1 MIKDTRYIIKRVI
14 IGVLIC
20 LILSFIKTCEVH
32 ALENFVSPYDLSY
45 RRYLGSNY
53 ATTYAKNCTDSTC
66 FFDSVGATTRGVFY
80 TGNGGYTF
88 NNTKIIMF
96 NIGYYDSSNKTDQ
109 VANVSINNMPCY
121 YSVSHAQS
129 LLDDGSNDTLYEST
143 SISAYCIT
151 NTNVVINGNSP
162 LIEVNYLT
170 NARHS
175 IISLSKIRF
184 VQDDSMNTIISLLQT
199 ANGYNLTHENLL
211 IQIRDRLNTI
221 IQNEGSIK
229 SSIDS
234 QSQQQHSD
242 AQAQKKSTDDINNS
256 INNSNVDDPSNDISS
271 MNSKLG
277 TNNVI
282 SDLLLLPITLFQNV
296 LNSING
302 TCSPWNLGSLFGTNL
317 VLPCIDL
324 SSLLGSALYGVI
336 DVLLSGIFVLSIR
349 KRFVDIFQNITSLKD
364 GGNEIE

>member
-20 LILSFIKTCEVH
+20 LILSFIRTCEVH

-45 RRYLGSNY
+45 RRYRANEY
-53 ATTYAKNCTDSTC
+53 AITYARNCTDSTC
-66 FFDSVGATTRGVFY
+66 FYDSVGTTTRGVFY

-129 LLDDGSNDTLYEST
+129 LLDDGSNDMQYEST
-143 SISAYCIT
+143 SISAYCVT
-151 NTNVVINGNSP
+151 NFNVVISGNSP

-242 AQAQKKSTDDINNS
+242 AVSQKQSTDNINDS
-256 INNSNVDDPSNDISS
+256 INNSNVDDPNSS
-271 MNSKLG
+271 LTEMDNKIATNS
-277 TNNVI
+277 VI
-282 SDLLLLPITLFQNV
+282 SDLLLLPVTLFQNI

-302 TCSPWNLGSLFGTNL
+302 TCSTFNLGSLFGTNL
-317 VLPCIDL
+317 TMPCIDIEGVIGPIL
-324 SSLLGSALYGVI
+324 WGVI

-349 KRFVDIFQNITSLKD
+349 KKFVDIFENITSLKD
-364 GGNEIE
+364 GGNQLE